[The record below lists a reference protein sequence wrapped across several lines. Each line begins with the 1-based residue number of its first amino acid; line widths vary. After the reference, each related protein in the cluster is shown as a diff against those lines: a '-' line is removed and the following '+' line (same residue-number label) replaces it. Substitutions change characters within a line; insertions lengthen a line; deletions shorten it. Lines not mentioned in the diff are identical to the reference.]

1 MVVYLQAIRNGGYK
15 EMTKA
20 KTVMLLV
27 LAAMLICFATG
38 FIQEELV
45 FAKMHSHPLGKVQ
58 TYDDYEVIPLGSG
71 RRLCV
76 LKRGDSVIV
85 ADMPGKGKG
94 HYYERGNLSWR
105 DDLYEL
111 IGVSS
116 DYILIMG
123 DDEILCGTRCDRWW
137 GTIQSAQTLV
147 PGYKLHFWDRWI
159 MITPQNNSF

>member
-1 MVVYLQAIRNGGYK
+1 
-15 EMTKA
+15 MTKA

-27 LAAMLICFATG
+27 LAVMLICFATG
-38 FIQEELV
+38 FLQEELV
-45 FAKMHSHPLGKVQ
+45 FAKMHSHPLGKVE

-76 LKRGDSVIV
+76 LKRGDSVKV

-94 HYYERGNLSWR
+94 HYYERGYLSWNN
-105 DDLYEL
+105 DLYEVV
-111 IGVSS
+111 GVSS
-116 DYILIMG
+116 NYILIMG
-123 DDEILCGTRCDRWW
+123 DDEILCGTRCDRWG
-137 GTIQSAQTLV
+137 GTILDMQTLV